1 MTNGRLQPAVCW
13 PMTEEGCHHHNTGSR
28 GCVPVVTLCG
38 KNSKVNKGRASL
50 TSCWSIPNR
59 ILLCLGVPS
68 LLLLQIFLK
77 NLNFCFQVTINPPIR
92 LSLPHCKFASVEF
105 DYNCVEHLDLHSLQ
119 SHLCVRSSGHL
130 LLFRKS
136 QCCFLGIIDSFPE
149 QLFFPPGSIFKSI

>member
-1 MTNGRLQPAVCW
+1 
-13 PMTEEGCHHHNTGSR
+13 MTEEDCHHHNTGSR
-28 GCVPVVTLCG
+28 GCVPLVWIAVTLCG
-38 KNSKVNKGRASL
+38 KNSKVNKGTASL

-130 LLFRKS
+130 LLLRKKPMLLS
-136 QCCFLGIIDSFPE
+136 WHKCYFPRAIV
-149 QLFFPPGSIFKSI
+149 FPPGSIFKSI